1 VVDRRTAVGDLA
13 RMMRVLVT
21 GHDGYLGQP
30 LLRAL
35 RARGHQVG
43 GLDTF
48 LYSPCTLGG
57 DEAPPATVATMDVRD
72 VVVDQLA
79 GFDAVMHL
87 AGISNDPL
95 GDLDASLTYD
105 INYRATVRLAEAA
118 KQAGV
123 ERFLFSSSCSLYGA
137 HGDDMLDESA
147 EFNPV
152 TPYGESKVF
161 AERDLSA
168 LADDSFSPTY
178 LRNATA
184 YGTSPRLRGDL
195 VVNNLVGHAVTR
207 GKVYLKS
214 DGTPWRPLVHADDI
228 AAAFVAVLEAPRELV
243 HDEPF
248 NVCRTT
254 ENYRIRE
261 VAEIVED
268 VVPDCRIEF
277 ADTAGPDKR
286 NYRVSGDKIVETLPS
301 YQPSWTVRRGVED
314 LYRNFV
320 DHGLTFEQLEGPDF
334 LRIKKVQTLM
344 DSGALDQ
351 HLRWRAPTGG
361 LVDA

>member
-1 VVDRRTAVGDLA
+1 
-13 RMMRVLVT
+13 MRVLVT

-30 LLRAL
+30 LVRAL
-35 RARGHQVG
+35 RARGHEAG

-48 LYSPCTLGG
+48 LYAPCTLG
-57 DEAPPATVATMDVRD
+57 DEEPPPEQVEVMDVRD
-72 VVVDQLA
+72 VEPEHLE

-95 GDLDASLTYD
+95 GDLDSELTYD
-105 INYRATVRLAEAA
+105 INYRATVRLAKAA

-152 TPYGESKVF
+152 TPYGESKVL

-184 YGTSPRLRGDL
+184 YGSSPRLRGDL

-207 GKVYLKS
+207 GKVFLKS
-214 DGTPWRPLVHADDI
+214 DGTPWRPLVHAEDI

-248 NVCRTT
+248 NVCRTS

-286 NYRVSGDKIVETLPS
+286 NYRVSGDKNVETLPS
-301 YQPSWTVRRGVED
+301 YEPTWTVRRGVED
-314 LYRNFV
+314 LYKNFIE
-320 DHGLTFEQLEGPDF
+320 HGLTIEQLEGPDF
-334 LRIKKVQTLM
+334 LRIKKVQSLM
-344 DSGALDQ
+344 QSGALDAD
-351 HLRWRAPTGG
+351 LRWRTRRED
-361 LVDA
+361 LVDV

>member
-1 VVDRRTAVGDLA
+1 
-13 RMMRVLVT
+13 MRVLVT

-30 LLRAL
+30 LTRAL
-35 RARGHQVG
+35 RANGHEVG

-48 LYSPCTLGG
+48 LYAPCVLGE
-57 DEAPPATVATMDVRD
+57 DVLPPEQVLRMDVRD
-72 VVVDQLA
+72 VEPHHLE
-79 GFDAVMHL
+79 GFDAVVHL

-95 GDLDASLTYD
+95 GDLDPDATYD
-105 INYRATVRLAEAA
+105 INHRATVTVAKAA
-118 KQAGV
+118 KAAGV
-123 ERFLFSSSCSLYGA
+123 ERFAFSSSCSLYGA

-147 EFNPV
+147 AFLPV

-161 AERDLSA
+161 AERDLSE
-168 LADDSFSPTY
+168 LADDDFTPTY

-184 YGTSPRLRGDL
+184 FGTTPRLRGDL

-207 GKVYLKS
+207 GKVFLKS
-214 DGTPWRPLVHADDI
+214 DGTPWRPLVHAEDI

-243 HDEPF
+243 HDEAF

-268 VVPDCRIEF
+268 VVPGCVIEL

-286 NYRVSGDKIVETLPS
+286 NYRVSGDKIAERLPAF
-301 YQPSWTVRRGVED
+301 QPSWTVRRGVED
-314 LYRNFV
+314 LYQAFV
-320 DHGLTFEQLEGPDF
+320 DNGLTIEQLEGADF
-334 LRIKKVQTLM
+334 LRIRKVQELM
-344 DSGALDQ
+344 ASDAIDTS
-351 HLRWRAPTGG
+351 LRWREQAGVG
-361 LVDA
+361 SNG